1 VAVMAMLATGPV
13 RAECLPVPAVDF
25 SAPEQESPAAVTAF
39 LRGAGDESDV
49 AWKQSDGP
57 AAKESA
63 SCAANWLAAW
73 AKQGAWLEEI
83 SSPRAE
89 AERAQS
95 LAGAALA
102 FLKIRSAA
110 SDEQRE
116 DIEGWLIQAVDLAAV
131 KIQPA
136 DDRRYWLG
144 LALGAVAMATGS
156 ERHWEVARAIAGEAA
171 SAIRPDGTLND
182 KALADQVAAV
192 MPLVALATLARSQG
206 EDFYALGDNALD
218 RLATS
223 VAKALSEK
231 PETKPGAGW
240 SQLYALHAPD
250 HPAAKIP
257 MPRSHPG
264 FGGDVQMLVRALVPA
279 EPE

>member
-1 VAVMAMLATGPV
+1 MLAAGPV
-13 RAECLPVPAVDF
+13 AAECLPVPPVDF
-25 SAPEQESPAAVTAF
+25 SAPDQESPAAITVF

-49 AWKQSDGP
+49 AWTHPDRP
-57 AAKESA
+57 AAKESG
-63 SCAANWLAAW
+63 SCAANWLATW

-95 LAGAALA
+95 LAGAALV
-102 FLKIRSAA
+102 FLKIRTAA

-116 DIEGWLIQAVDLAAV
+116 HIDGWLIQAVDLATG

-156 ERHWEVARAIAGEAA
+156 ERHWEAARGIAAEAA
-171 SAIRPDGTLND
+171 SAIGIDGSLKD
-182 KALADQVAAV
+182 KALVDHVAAV

-206 EDFYALGDNALD
+206 EDFYALGDGATA
-218 RLATS
+218 RLAS
-223 VAKALSEK
+223 FVAKALSES
-231 PETKPGAGW
+231 PQTKPGAGW

-250 HPAAKIP
+250 SAAAKIP
-257 MPRSHPG
+257 MPRSHSA
-264 FGGDVQMLVRALVPA
+264 FGGDVQMLVRSLEPN